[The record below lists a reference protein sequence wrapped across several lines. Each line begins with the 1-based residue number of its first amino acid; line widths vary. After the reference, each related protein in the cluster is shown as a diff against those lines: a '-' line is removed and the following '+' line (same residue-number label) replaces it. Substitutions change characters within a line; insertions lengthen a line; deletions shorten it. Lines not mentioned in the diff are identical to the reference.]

1 MVKEL
6 GDWGYNVD
14 IMNDHDRTIRLT
26 KQYDLIIDSFPQNRR
41 IYENNL
47 KRNCFKV
54 FYSTDANPFWH
65 NRQHELRVK
74 ALNLR
79 RHARLQVKAS
89 LPPFNHE
96 LNDFDALFLT
106 GNQRTLS
113 TFSDIPFKKTAFIK
127 NSANRFPDVNISQK
141 MPNTFLFLATY
152 PQVLKGLDLLL
163 EVFAKLP
170 DCSLIICSQ
179 FQNEKDFCS
188 IYLRELYQLPNILP
202 IGFVDISSN
211 IFKKVIQVSSYVLL
225 PSCAE
230 GMSGSILT
238 AMAAGVI
245 PIVSYECGFNEPDVF
260 FLEQCTIDCIRSTVK
275 TFAQKPL
282 SWIQQQSYKTQEIAR
297 AHYSASNFSDSF
309 ADALQKLIK

>member
-1 MVKEL
+1 MKASFFCNINKSTWSKNFLLKYTTEPFERLSTLPYHHKFWQVPLMVKEL

-96 LNDFDALFLT
+96 LND
-106 GNQRTLS
+106 
-113 TFSDIPFKKTAFIK
+113 
-127 NSANRFPDVNISQK
+127 
-141 MPNTFLFLATY
+141 
-152 PQVLKGLDLLL
+152 
-163 EVFAKLP
+163 
-170 DCSLIICSQ
+170 
-179 FQNEKDFCS
+179 
-188 IYLRELYQLPNILP
+188 
-202 IGFVDISSN
+202 
-211 IFKKVIQVSSYVLL
+211 
-225 PSCAE
+225 
-230 GMSGSILT
+230 
-238 AMAAGVI
+238 
-245 PIVSYECGFNEPDVF
+245 
-260 FLEQCTIDCIRSTVK
+260 
-275 TFAQKPL
+275 
-282 SWIQQQSYKTQEIAR
+282 
-297 AHYSASNFSDSF
+297 
-309 ADALQKLIK
+309 